1 MNAINKENSKVFL
14 LILLGMLSAF
24 GPFVTDMYLPSLP
37 AMADY
42 FSASLPMVQMG
53 LTTSMIGLALGQ
65 IFFGPL
71 SDKYGRRPLLLVSML
86 LFIVSTLFCLFAPDI
101 YSFVTLRLIQGIAG
115 AGGIVISR
123 SVAIDK
129 FSGKELAKM
138 LAVIGAINGVA
149 PVAAPVIGG
158 LLTGSV
164 GWQGIF
170 MILLFIG
177 ILLGIGCIRFKE
189 SLPAE
194 KRSKTG
200 VWATFRSF
208 GIIVHNRRYM
218 LYVFQLA
225 FAQGILFAYI
235 ASSPFIIQQHYG
247 FSPFAFS
254 ICFAVN
260 AVAIGVAAALSVK
273 FRRTENGTLT
283 GCVGMLVF
291 AVLQMAA
298 LYSGCGFWTYEL
310 LMFALLFMMGTDFHG
325 FHHSGDGLRTSVCG
339 SCFCSAGCTLFCIR
353 RHRLSTGRTGRYPHI
368 HRGDLCDLRRLL
380 APLCL
385 VGCEANGA
393 ESCTMPYLAHTI

>member
-123 SVAIDK
+123 SVATDK

-189 SLPAE
+189 SFRPRDVRRQVYGQ
-194 KRSKTG
+194 RSA
-200 VWATFRSF
+200 VSVLSF
-208 GIIVHNRRYM
+208 TT
-218 LYVFQLA
+218 
-225 FAQGILFAYI
+225 
-235 ASSPFIIQQHYG
+235 
-247 FSPFAFS
+247 
-254 ICFAVN
+254 AVIYFMYSN
-260 AVAIGVAAALSVK
+260 WLS
-273 FRRTENGTLT
+273 
-283 GCVGMLVF
+283 
-291 AVLQMAA
+291 
-298 LYSGCGFWTYEL
+298 
-310 LMFALLFMMGTDFHG
+310 
-325 FHHSGDGLRTSVCG
+325 
-339 SCFCSAGCTLFCIR
+339 
-353 RHRLSTGRTGRYPHI
+353 HR
-368 HRGDLCDLRRLL
+368 
-380 APLCL
+380 
-385 VGCEANGA
+385 
-393 ESCTMPYLAHTI
+393 ESCLPISLLLPLSFSSITGFLLLSSASALR

>member
-208 GIIVHNRRYM
+208 GII
-218 LYVFQLA
+218 
-225 FAQGILFAYI
+225 
-235 ASSPFIIQQHYG
+235 
-247 FSPFAFS
+247 
-254 ICFAVN
+254 
-260 AVAIGVAAALSVK
+260 AADM
-273 FRRTENGTLT
+273 R
-283 GCVGMLVF
+283 
-291 AVLQMAA
+291 
-298 LYSGCGFWTYEL
+298 
-310 LMFALLFMMGTDFHG
+310 
-325 FHHSGDGLRTSVCG
+325 
-339 SCFCSAGCTLFCIR
+339 
-353 RHRLSTGRTGRYPHI
+353 P
-368 HRGDLCDLRRLL
+368 
-380 APLCL
+380 
-385 VGCEANGA
+385 
-393 ESCTMPYLAHTI
+393 